1 METILDVLQVQPI
14 GFGNQEMKL
23 RVMLQEWFSIWL
35 QDMRE
40 IMGKSQI

>member
-1 METILDVLQVQPI
+1 METTQDVLPVQPI

-35 QDMRE
+35 QGMKE
-40 IMGKSQI
+40 LMESQI

>member
-1 METILDVLQVQPI
+1 METILDVSRVQQT

-35 QDMRE
+35 QDMKE
-40 IMGKSQI
+40 IMESQI